1 MKQETAKAFLKPTK
15 IIWMIIPVAACL
27 IFGTLIGNALGVL
40 DKFPDY
46 DIFLHLLSGILGVA
60 VGYVFIGS
68 GKKPEDKNGIIF
80 VSFAS
85 LCFSAAVTCLSE
97 ICEFLYD
104 FCMGTNY
111 VHVDLLDDGH
121 WFYRLF
127 GKGLTE
133 LIPNQQRILDT
144 DEDMLI
150 SVMAAFAATAV
161 LYIGL
166 RIKHKDLCRKKKK
179 VKAAGKKP
187 CLRNRIIDRLYEEKE
202 KLDRECSIADIA
214 LWWSVRAVMIYAAF
228 NMVTAEAILL
238 SANLLGTFS
247 ISLLH
252 ILTSRDSMF
261 NRLNYRLQ
269 SVITVIV
276 FLGSWCGNYVFAYG
290 ILPRFDLFLH
300 FISGAMSTAAGYFV
314 AKTLID
320 LKNNSSASSV
330 AMFSFSFS
338 TLVIVSHEIVEF
350 IGDFIWGTTNQGF
363 DWGPT
368 SESFFFKVFGQGAG
382 NTELYYLFDTM
393 YDMLLAM
400 STTIITTLIIFIF
413 IKASKKQP
421 ARSLDRQNE
430 LVS

>member
-40 DKFPDY
+40 DKFPEY

-214 LWWSVRAVMIYAAF
+214 LWWSVRAVMIYRGLDADVEYWNSAF
-228 NMVTAEAILL
+228 CK
-238 SANLLGTFS
+238 SPRNLQY
-247 ISLLH
+247 I
-252 ILTSRDSMF
+252 
-261 NRLNYRLQ
+261 
-269 SVITVIV
+269 
-276 FLGSWCGNYVFAYG
+276 
-290 ILPRFDLFLH
+290 
-300 FISGAMSTAAGYFV
+300 
-314 AKTLID
+314 
-320 LKNNSSASSV
+320 SSAYSYLEGQYV
-330 AMFSFSFS
+330 QPPQLQTAVRNYGNSFPRLMVRKLRFC
-338 TLVIVSHEIVEF
+338 LRH
-350 IGDFIWGTTNQGF
+350 
-363 DWGPT
+363 T
-368 SESFFFKVFGQGAG
+368 SE
-382 NTELYYLFDTM
+382 
-393 YDMLLAM
+393 
-400 STTIITTLIIFIF
+400 I
-413 IKASKKQP
+413 
-421 ARSLDRQNE
+421 
-430 LVS
+430 